1 MKFTDRIKSLLGV
14 EGSHRG
20 PFFGMGELGGWSQ
33 IDPLGDG
40 WQRNLRIDANTTKN
54 IPAVYACVM
63 TISRAVSQCYPVH
76 YSDKDDNPKRVTT
89 SAAYRVSNRPNS
101 YQSGTEFLL
110 NLMATALFEGESFAV
125 ASRNDRSEI
134 KELHLL
140 PTGTCTPMVDNESGS
155 IFYSI
160 GSNPMD
166 PKNADFIAPARDI
179 LHLKFH
185 TPRHPLIG
193 ETPIKAAAMAAG
205 ISVALSRN
213 QAAFFERMNRPSGV
227 MTTDTVLNAQQM
239 EQLRSAFENQS
250 KSWQS
255 GGMPILGG
263 GLKFQPMSISSQDAQ
278 LIQAQRMAIE
288 DIARVFGVPTPL
300 IGDLSHATL
309 NNTESLINHFLSISL
324 GSYLEVLERSLDRLF
339 GLPMTEYI
347 QLDTTALLRT
357 DFAGQIE
364 GLTKGIQGGL
374 MCPNEARL
382 QRNLPPIAGGE
393 AVFMQQQNVPIS
405 ILPDLH
411 AASLKEKLEP
421 DPQPEPAQEPK
432 PEEKID
438 PEIAKLFVVDFIN
451 KKRAA

>member
-1 MKFTDRIKSLLGV
+1 MGIYSRVKSLFSA
-14 EGSHRG
+14 EGSPRG
-20 PFFGMGELGGWSQ
+20 PFFGVGELGGWSG

-40 WQRNLRIDANTTKN
+40 WQRNLRVDVNTAKN

-76 YSDKDDNPKRVTT
+76 YSDRDNNPRKVTN
-89 SAAYRVSNRPNS
+89 SAAYRVSRQPNG

-110 NLMATALFEGESFAV
+110 NLVATSLFEGEAFAV
-125 ASRNDRSEI
+125 ASRNNRNEVES
-134 KELHLL
+134 LHLL
-140 PTGTCTPMVDNESGS
+140 PAGTCTPMVDDDSGA
-155 IFYSI
+155 IFYSV
-160 GSNPMD
+160 GANPMD
-166 PKNADFIAPARDI
+166 PARTDFMAPARDI

-193 ETPIKAAAMAAG
+193 ETPIKAAALAAG
-205 ISVALSRN
+205 ISVSLSRN

-227 MTTDTVLNAQQM
+227 MTTDMNLNAQQM
-239 EQLRSAFENQS
+239 QQLRAAFEQQA

-324 GSYLEVLERSLDRLF
+324 GSYIEVLERTLDRLF
-339 GLPMTEYI
+339 GLPATDYI
-347 QLDTTALLRT
+347 NLDTTALLRT
-357 DFAGQIE
+357 DFQGQIE

-374 MCPNEARL
+374 LRPNEARL
-382 QRNLPPIAGGE
+382 QRNLPPVEGGDG
-393 AVFMQQQNVPIS
+393 VFMQQQNTPIS
-405 ILPDLH
+405 ILSDLH
-411 AASLKEKLEP
+411 AASLSNALKEPEP
-421 DPQPEPAQEPK
+421 QPIPEPEQPEPDAEVGK
-432 PEEKID
+432 M
-438 PEIAKLFVVDFIN
+438 FVSDMIT
-451 KKRAA
+451 KARSAA